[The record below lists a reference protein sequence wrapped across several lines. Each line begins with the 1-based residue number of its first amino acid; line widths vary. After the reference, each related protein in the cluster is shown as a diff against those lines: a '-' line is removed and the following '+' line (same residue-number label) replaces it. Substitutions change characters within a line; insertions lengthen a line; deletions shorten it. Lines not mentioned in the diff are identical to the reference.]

1 MFSKRFPKTSPYF
14 WDNDWSIWK
23 FLFRHTYIFWSK
35 ILTFFGP
42 KAPDVGALYTLF
54 FTVQCVLLTGYG
66 CHFHANLH
74 CLNFGGFQGRGWV
87 GSGQRL
93 KLNCGIHRHY
103 SYCLFHSGIFPQ
115 ICLFPKKM
123 EIYQGSYEY
132 GWFDCHYPILS
143 GISIKSFRRYSNYWY
158 VFLKKNFGYF
168 FSMKK
173 SYFICKLFPPRSEKK
188 VKINFSNFTP
198 HLDFTL
204 HLQTKWIEDFLIK

>member
-1 MFSKRFPKTSPYF
+1 MIGLSENSYLGIYF
-14 WDNDWSIWK
+14 LIQNS
-23 FLFRHTYIFWSK
+23 H
-35 ILTFFGP
+35 FFGP
-42 KAPDVGALYTLF
+42 KVPDVGALYTLF

-158 VFLKKNFGYF
+158 VFLKKIFGYF